1 MSYVKKSVGNG
12 VVKEH
17 EEYTTGRGVHL
28 QIYAVPQPII
38 RSISPN
44 KPRPELPLVEMK
56 VAGGATQ
63 KRPAKETD
71 AAWIKYHTEL
81 ATWEEERDA
90 LQEAVTFCFALKT
103 FKFPDDLSLSPELQ
117 QLVELGM
124 LKVPD
129 NPFVAKFMWLR
140 ENVLGQHD
148 EYNIN
153 MLIQKLS
160 GVPEDI
166 IDEMK
171 RNFRNI
177 LLGTTARS
185 VVEQTKAES
194 KEPEEDVQEQ

>member
-12 VVKEH
+12 VVKEY
-17 EEYTTGRGVHL
+17 EEYTTGRGVQLHV
-28 QIYAVPQPII
+28 YAVPQPII
-38 RSISPN
+38 RSITPN
-44 KPRPELPLVEMK
+44 KPKPELPLVEMK

-71 AAWIKYHTEL
+71 AAWVKYKADL
-81 ATWEEERDA
+81 DAWDEERDKV
-90 LQEAVTFCFALKT
+90 QEAVTFCFALKT
-103 FKFPDDLSLSPELQ
+103 FKFPDNLSLSPELQ
-117 QLVELGM
+117 QLVDLGM
-124 LKVPD
+124 LKVPE

-166 IDEMK
+166 IVEMK

-177 LLGTTARS
+177 LLGTTVGEVAA
-185 VVEQTKAES
+185 QAANES

>member
-1 MSYVKKSVGNG
+1 MSYAKKSVGNG
-12 VVKEH
+12 VVKEY
-17 EEYTTGRGVHL
+17 EEYTTGRGATLH
-28 QIYAVPQPII
+28 IYAVPQPII
-38 RSISPN
+38 RSITPP
-44 KPRPELPLVEMK
+44 KQKPELPLIEMK

-63 KRPAKETD
+63 KRAIKAGD
-71 AAWIKYHTEL
+71 ADWDKYLSEL
-81 ATWEEERDA
+81 VAWEEERDT

-103 FKFPDDLSLSPELQ
+103 YKFPEDLSLSPELK
-117 QLVELGM
+117 QLIDLGM

-129 NPFVAKFMWLR
+129 NPYVTKFMWLR

-153 MLIQKLS
+153 MLIQRLS

-177 LLGTTARS
+177 LLGTSTRV
-185 VVEQTKAES
+185 VVEEI
-194 KEPEEDVQEQ
+194 EGRPENAKEDVQEQ